1 MEYTP
6 LRPEPNDG
14 PLGIAS
20 AGSTGE
26 APSEAAM
33 AALLAPQGGTGSSS
47 ATLRDRIRDLLEQ
60 PDSTVA
66 ARVVNYVLMFTILVS
81 TASVA
86 LETMPEFRGD
96 LAFFLLEMVITAF
109 FTVELLLRLYVCESF
124 RTFAL
129 NGFNLIDFFAIFPG
143 YMELLCMLAYESRSS
158 ANSETLVHKAAS
170 SMRTLRVVRM
180 GRLLRVMRVMRLA
193 KAARHSPS
201 LGIVL
206 AVITRVSTTALAVT
220 FMLLGVATVLSA
232 SLAYISESELC
243 DDKASGCSGA
253 FDSIPAAFWW
263 AVATLTTVGYGDMIP
278 RTTVGKV
285 ISGLTAVIGV
295 VVVAIG
301 VALVSRNFSECYIEE
316 KARAEVRG
324 RLVAQ
329 CPESRLQEI
338 LDINEQ
344 REVFE
349 QKSAALVLKLRSM
362 AMQQD
367 NMVHLAPMLD
377 MIAFHSTEFSSDV
390 QLYANTFLSPDATQ
404 NSVRSNQE

>member
-1 MEYTP
+1 M
-6 LRPEPNDG
+6 
-14 PLGIAS
+14 AS

-26 APSEAAM
+26 APSM
-33 AALLAPQGGTGSSS
+33 AALLAPHDSPGPTS

-60 PDSTVA
+60 PDSTVT

-96 LAFFLLEMVITAF
+96 LAFFILEMVITAF
-109 FTVELLLRLYVCESF
+109 FTVEFLLRFYACESV

-129 NGFNLIDFFAIFPG
+129 NGLNLIDFFAIFPG
-143 YMELLCMLAYESRSS
+143 YMELMSMLAYETRSWFGS
-158 ANSETLVHKAAS
+158 ADSETLVHKAAS

-180 GRLLRVMRVMRLA
+180 GRLLRLIRVMRLA
-193 KAARHSPS
+193 KAARHTPS
-201 LGIVL
+201 LGIVM

-232 SLAYISESELC
+232 SFAYISESELC
-243 DDKASGCSGA
+243 DNKASGCSGA

-324 RLVAQ
+324 LLVAQ
-329 CPESRLQEI
+329 SPRSRRQEVVE
-338 LDINEQ
+338 LHKQ

-362 AMQQD
+362 AMQREAD
-367 NMVHLAPMLD
+367 SMVHLKPMLD
-377 MIAFHSTEFSSDV
+377 MIAFHSTQFSSDV
-390 QLYANTFLSPDATQ
+390 QLYANTFLSKDAAPS
-404 NSVRSNQE
+404 SVRSSIVPLE